1 MKYPTNSMSA
11 AERISRGV
19 RVLFRAMRPRY
30 DELLLPEIRYTP
42 EGFEYHTYYPR
53 GKAIRTVMLVYG
65 MSLAGEEDTRLLKF
79 VRACVNA
86 GLRVVIPNLPGL
98 RRFVVENGD
107 LQRLNSIATGL
118 SRESTE
124 KIGLVG
130 FSTGGNYSLLLA
142 AQPGLGEKF
151 GPLVLFSPVYDVRDV
166 ADRIHRP
173 VDPLPQAPRELD
185 QAYWTQYFIAF
196 RNRGLLGLSKTV
208 QFMLRKLL
216 TDYDN
221 YGLDEKR
228 VFYENYIRPLGLG
241 GRRDLFDEG
250 ETLDLLSARGHL
262 STVSSPVFILHDASD
277 PLVPPDHSRQMYAE
291 LALRGAGYRQE
302 VLITAWLSHVVMQT
316 TGSPFELFQI
326 IAFVSELFRSH
337 RKNGPGLALAI
348 LQRD

>member
-86 GLRVVIPNLPGL
+86 GLRVVIPSLPGL
-98 RRFVVENGD
+98 KQLTVENGD
-107 LQRLNSIATGL
+107 LRRLKSIVIGL
-118 SRESTE
+118 AREGAE
-124 KIGLVG
+124 KIGLIG
-130 FSTGGNYSLLLA
+130 FSTGGSYSLLLA
-142 AQPGLGEKF
+142 AQPDLGERL
-151 GPLVLFSPVYDVRDV
+151 GPLVLFSPVYDVRDI
-166 ADRIHRP
+166 AERLHRP
-173 VDPLPQAPRELD
+173 VEPLPHAARDLD

-208 QFMLRKLL
+208 QLRLRRLL

-228 VFYENYIRPLGLG
+228 VFYENYIRPLDLNS
-241 GRRDLFDEG
+241 RSDLFDEG
-250 ETLDLLSARGHL
+250 ETLDMLSARGHL
-262 STVSSPVFILHDASD
+262 STVRSPVFILHDASD
-277 PLVPPDHSRQMYAE
+277 PLVPPDQSRQMHAE
-291 LALRGAGYRQE
+291 LARRGAGYRQE
-302 VLITAWLSHVVMQT
+302 VLITAWLSHVVMQQ
-316 TGSPFELFQI
+316 TGSPVELFQI
-326 IAFVSELFRSH
+326 ISFVSELFRSY
-337 RKNGPGLALAI
+337 RKNGSDVGFAI
-348 LQRD
+348 QRH